1 MYVQQSYGQNNGTSA
16 LLSGIVRT
24 EEELE
29 RAIPLRSRRETGFV
43 TEMVSVPRFEKQPTI
58 PAIYKLKIKNEHK
71 NATFSLIKDFDRLP
85 EPPVKFGDLE
95 KIVNRTWNTYTKMKE
110 RGSKSFAIAATGYK
124 GMGKTDFMAILANK
138 AIDNGMI
145 VVMVTEIKASI
156 ELVKYLSTLDNV
168 FLIYDEFGKNFSW
181 NLQEK
186 MLTMFNNLEG
196 RNRFMAITENR
207 LSDISDLFLDRPGRI
222 HYLLEF
228 ETTDN
233 ETIEEYCKHHKISK
247 KLTKEILLSAS
258 KIANFSFDFLKGIE
272 IEHSIYPDDSLE
284 EMLKYL
290 NLKKLQNNRYL
301 DIYKIEKVTRDRTT
315 KKIVE
320 RVEYDFK
327 YKDFLKEKV
336 FKNGRYVYLEIL
348 GKKLTEEEKAKIEE
362 EKKKAQ
368 EAAEAEANNGGNTKI
383 FRPGF
388 GVVPLNGSGNIERMG
403 FNINQLEFVEKYD
416 IGTEEYTVYSYGEY
430 YITIGYRG

>member
-1 MYVQQSYGQNNGTSA
+1 MYVQQNYTNNNGASA
-16 LLSGIVRT
+16 LLSGIVKT
-24 EEELE
+24 EEESE
-29 RAIPLRSRRETGFV
+29 RAIPLRSRRETGFI

-301 DIYKIEKVTRDRTT
+301 DIYKIEKITRDRAS
-315 KKIVE
+315 KEIIE
-320 RVEYDFK
+320 RIEYEFK

-336 FKNGRYVYLEIL
+336 FKAGRYVYLEIL
-348 GKKLTEEEKAKIEE
+348 GKKLTEEEKVALEE
-362 EKKKAQ
+362 EKKKTQ
-368 EAAEAEANNGGNTKI
+368 ETADLNNNQKSMIMMQRQLT
-383 FRPGF
+383 
-388 GVVPLNGSGNIERMG
+388 SATMERMG

>member
-1 MYVQQSYGQNNGTSA
+1 MQISNSGASA
-16 LLSGIVRT
+16 LLSNIVKT
-24 EEELE
+24 ESEMDTDYN
-29 RAIPLRSRRETGFV
+29 LRQRRGSGFV
-43 TEMVSVPRFEKQPTI
+43 TDMVPIPRFEKQPTK
-58 PAIYKLKIKNEHK
+58 PAVYKLKIKNDHH
-71 NATFSLIKDFDRLP
+71 NTTFSLVKDFDRLP
-85 EPPVKFGDLE
+85 EPLVRFGNLD

-110 RGSKSFAIAATGYK
+110 KGRKSFAIAATGYK
-124 GMGKTDFMAILANK
+124 GMGKTDFTSILANK

-145 VVMVTEIKASI
+145 VVMITEVKASI

-168 FLIYDEFGKNFSW
+168 FLIYDEFGKNFNW
-181 NLQEK
+181 QLQEK

-233 ETIEEYCKHHKISK
+233 ETIEEYCKHHNISE
-247 KLTKEILLSAS
+247 KLTKEILVSAS

-272 IEHSIYPDDSLE
+272 EEHSIYPDDTLE

-301 DIYKIEKVTRDRTT
+301 DIYKIEKVIRDRKT
-315 KKIVE
+315 KQITD
-320 RVEYDFK
+320 RIEYEFK
-327 YKDFLKEKV
+327 YKDFIKEKV
-336 FKNGRYVYLEIL
+336 FKSGRYVYLEIN
-348 GKKLTEEEKAKIEE
+348 GKKLTEEEKAKAEE
-362 EKKKAQ
+362 EKKKAK
-368 EAAEAEANNGGNTKI
+368 EEAEANKQNNPASRPFMPGQNFVPMGGN
-383 FRPGF
+383 
-388 GVVPLNGSGNIERMG
+388 NMERMG
-403 FNINQLEFVEKYD
+403 FNLNQLEFVEKYD
-416 IGTEEYTVYSYGEY
+416 VGAEEYTVYSYGEY